1 MTVRGKTFLVGVED
15 SDSSV
20 RSVSYVAD
28 MIGAREDCQIV
39 LLHVLPRFPLN
50 FWNLVEPKIRQQSK
64 S

>member
-39 LLHVLPRFPLN
+39 LLHVLP
-50 FWNLVEPKIRQQSK
+50 
-64 S
+64 